1 MLGEKEGKGRDGQ
14 VSGKFNLFHKLP
26 GSPPDLIPKSY
37 TGRFTKCRFIRH
49 PRLRFRHG
57 LSFLLM
63 SVVAHGLVGESV
75 RAHARRKKKGKERL
89 RENARLYIELIIRD
103 NGLNGEG
110 KEKKRYDDTLPR
122 ILSYVERYVEG
133 AEEGLRKKW
142 KKRKDGQMPP
152 PPRDG

>member
-75 RAHARRKKKGKERL
+75 RAHARRKKKEER
-89 RENARLYIELIIRD
+89 
-103 NGLNGEG
+103 
-110 KEKKRYDDTLPR
+110 
-122 ILSYVERYVEG
+122 
-133 AEEGLRKKW
+133 
-142 KKRKDGQMPP
+142 KRKVARKCEIIYRVDISG
-152 PPRDG
+152 

>member
-1 MLGEKEGKGRDGQ
+1 MYARTRD
-14 VSGKFNLFHKLP
+14 
-26 GSPPDLIPKSY
+26 
-37 TGRFTKCRFIRH
+37 
-49 PRLRFRHG
+49 
-57 LSFLLM
+57 
-63 SVVAHGLVGESV
+63 E
-75 RAHARRKKKGKERL
+75 RRKKKGKERL

-103 NGLNGEG
+103 NGLNGRG

-142 KKRKDGQMPP
+142 KKRKGGQMPP